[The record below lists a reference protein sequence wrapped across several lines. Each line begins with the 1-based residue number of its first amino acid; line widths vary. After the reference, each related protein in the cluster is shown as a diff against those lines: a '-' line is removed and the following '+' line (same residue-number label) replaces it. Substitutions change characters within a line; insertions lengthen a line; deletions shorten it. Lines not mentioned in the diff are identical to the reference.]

1 MTAPPEL
8 PPDVARVHDVH
19 DFAAYLETMADDFD
33 ADRADVERQ
42 IREGKRFAEG
52 RWSSVYAGDFL
63 RRWAAWLKGGSVG
76 EGAPFKDAVD
86 PPTWQS
92 LALQVHAAHLYE

>member
-52 RWSSVYAGDFL
+52 R
-63 RRWAAWLKGGSVG
+63 
-76 EGAPFKDAVD
+76 
-86 PPTWQS
+86 
-92 LALQVHAAHLYE
+92 